1 MNDLTFFA
9 TCPRGIEGLL
19 AHELRS
25 FGLDGVHQL
34 RAGVAFTGPLE
45 SGYRACLW
53 SRLAARVLLN
63 LTSVPAGDPDELHAG
78 VMAMPWED
86 HLSVDGTL
94 AVDFTSA
101 RSPITHT
108 HYGALR
114 VKDAVCDRF
123 RDREDRRPSVD
134 TEAPDVRIN
143 VLARSRDAVISI
155 DLSGTALHRRGY
167 RADRVQ
173 VEAPLKENLAAAVLL
188 HAGWPSIAARGGG
201 FVDPM
206 CGSGTLGIEAAWI
219 AGDVAPGSMREQWG
233 FSKWLGHDRDLWY
246 RLGSEAEERADAGRV
261 NIPPILLSDHDPR
274 AIGVAR
280 DCIERAGLTGIV
292 SVTGADLTEM
302 RPPATGPAGL
312 VAVNPPYGER
322 LGEREDVRMLHER
335 LGQTLRTSFPGWRAA
350 VFTAAIDLIPRL
362 GVPVR
367 ETHELYNGRIP
378 TSVFVLD
385 VPGTGHDDTRRDDTG
400 RDGTGSVPESVAVPK
415 PSMSM
420 QAEQFANR
428 LRKNA
433 KHLGKW
439 ARRTGVTCYRVY
451 DADLPDYNVAIDI
464 YAGAADDEGR
474 VWVHIAEYAPPAEI
488 EPSTARRRLE
498 EILMVTPE
506 VLGVPETDISLKVRE
521 RKRGSEQYERV
532 DESGEAHTV
541 AEDGLLFEVNLTD
554 YLDTGLFLDHR
565 STRHTIRELAQG
577 TRFLNLFAY
586 TGSLS
591 VYAAAGGAKWTV
603 TVDMSRTYLE
613 WARRNMRLNGF
624 TGPSHR
630 HDQADVTTW
639 LGKAAS
645 EGQEF
650 DLIFIDPPTFSNSK
664 RMEGTFDVQRDHVAL
679 LRDAMR
685 VLAPGGSII
694 FSNNRSGFKMD
705 TDALADLQLKDIT
718 ASTIPKDFE
727 RRRVHT
733 TWRIERA

>member
-1 MNDLTFFA
+1 MNELTFFA

-19 AHELRS
+19 AHELRAL
-25 FGLDGVHQL
+25 GLEGVHEL
-34 RAGVAFTGPLE
+34 RAGVAFTGSLE
-45 SGYRACLW
+45 AGYRACLW

-123 RDREDRRPSVD
+123 RDREDRRPNVD
-134 TEAPDVRIN
+134 TDAPDVRIN

-173 VEAPLKENLAAAVLL
+173 VDAPLKENLAAAVLL
-188 HAGWPSIAARGGG
+188 HARWPQIAGRGGG

-219 AGDVAPGSMREQWG
+219 AGDVAPGSMREHWG
-233 FSKWLGHDRDLWY
+233 FSKWLGHDRELWY
-246 RLGSEAEERADAGRV
+246 RLGTEAEERAEIGRA

-280 DCIERAGLTGIV
+280 DCVERAGLSEVVTL
-292 SVTGADLTEM
+292 TGADLSEA
-302 RPPATGPAGL
+302 RPPEGLPAGL

-322 LGEREDVRMLHER
+322 LGEREDVRVLHER
-335 LGQTLRTSFPGWRAA
+335 LGATLRTSFPNW
-350 VFTAAIDLIPRL
+350 TAAILTAATDLVPRL
-362 GVPVR
+362 GLPVR
-367 ETHELYNGRIP
+367 DTHELYNGRIP
-378 TSVFVLD
+378 TSVFVLN
-385 VPGTGHDDTRRDDTG
+385 VPTDI
-400 RDGTGSVPESVAVPK
+400 GSAQGEATKGEAVPK
-415 PSMSM
+415 PTLSM

-428 LRKNA
+428 LRKNV
-433 KHLGKW
+433 KHIGKW
-439 ARRTGVTCYRVY
+439 ARRTGVTCFRVY

-464 YAGAADDEGR
+464 YGGAADDEGR
-474 VWVHIAEYAPPAEI
+474 TWVHISEYAPPAEI
-488 EPSTARRRLE
+488 EPATARRRIE
-498 EILMVTPE
+498 EILMVVPD
-506 VLGVPETDISLKVRE
+506 VLGVPEADISLKVRE
-521 RKRGSEQYERV
+521 RKRGTEQYERV
-532 DESGEAHTV
+532 DELGQTHTV
-541 AEDGLLFEVNLTD
+541 AEDGLLFEINLDD

-565 STRHTIRELAQG
+565 TTRHMIRERAKDA
-577 TRFLNLFAY
+577 RFLNLFAY
-586 TGSLS
+586 TGSFS

-630 HDQADVTTW
+630 HDQSDVMAW
-639 LGKAAS
+639 LAKAAD

-664 RMEGTFDVQRDHVAL
+664 RMEGTFDVQRDHVGL
-679 LRDAMR
+679 LRDAVR
-685 VLAPGGSII
+685 VLAPGGTIV
-694 FSNNRSGFKMD
+694 FSNNRRDFRMD
-705 TDALADLQLKDIT
+705 IDALADLQVLDIT
-718 ASTIPKDFE
+718 ASTIPKDYE
-727 RRRVHT
+727 RRGVHT
-733 TWRIERA
+733 TWTVTRA